1 MKEKINFKGKALFV
15 NKKKNNFKIKIEKHI
30 INELCQDEVLIKSKF
45 TCLNYKDILLI
56 NGGHGLVRKF
66 PHIPGIDIAGIV
78 VSSRDKNI
86 KIGEPV
92 FVIAKP
98 LGIESYVDMA
108 NM

>member
-1 MKEKINFKGKALFV
+1 ML
-15 NKKKNNFKIKIEKHI
+15 
-30 INELCQDEVLIKSKF
+30 QDEVLIKSKF

-66 PHIPGIDIAGIV
+66 PHVPTDIAGIV
-78 VSSRDKNI
+78 VGSRDKNI

-98 LGIESYVDMA
+98 LGIESMVDMA